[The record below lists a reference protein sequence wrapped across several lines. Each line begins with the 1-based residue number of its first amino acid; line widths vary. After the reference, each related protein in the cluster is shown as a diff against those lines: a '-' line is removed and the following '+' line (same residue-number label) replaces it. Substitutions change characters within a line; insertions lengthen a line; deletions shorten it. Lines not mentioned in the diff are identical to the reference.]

1 MSKKDKNAPI
11 VIKDASKLPFLSIG
25 VKFGGI
31 NAYGVPYV
39 YILETDSYVQS
50 AYIKELKKRKWDNF
64 IEYIK
69 TIKND

>member
-1 MSKKDKNAPI
+1 MNQKDKNAPI
-11 VIKDASKLPFLSIG
+11 VILNASQLPYLSIG

-39 YILETDSYVQS
+39 YVQETDAYVQS
-50 AYIKELKKRKWDNF
+50 KYMKELKKRKWDNF

>member
-1 MSKKDKNAPI
+1 MSNKDKNAPI
-11 VIKDASKLPFLSIG
+11 VILNASKLPYLSIG

-39 YILETDSYVQS
+39 YIKETDAYVQS
-50 AYIKELKKRKWDNF
+50 KYIKELKNLKWNNF

>member
-1 MSKKDKNAPI
+1 MSKKDKSAPI
-11 VIKDASKLPFLSIG
+11 VISNASQLPFLSIG

-31 NAYGVPYV
+31 TAYGVKYKYV
-39 YILETDSYVQS
+39 QETDAYVHS
-50 AYIKELKKRKWDNF
+50 DYMIELKNRKWDNF